1 MTTRK
6 DVARLAGVSVATV
19 SYVINRTKRVT
30 PEVERRVRRAV
41 EELNYRPNLL
51 ARGLTNRK
59 TRHVAML
66 VDNLQN
72 PHYTE
77 LLSGAQ
83 SVASENGYIVSIIP
97 VDVSQPKDIL
107 ELTSRGV
114 EGVILTLGAYH
125 LPAGRL
131 LDDALPKSQAD
142 EYVKF
147 DYDRAL
153 DDMLAHLISLGH
165 RKIAALT
172 GVSAEMDGRERI
184 QAWRNALERH
194 GLEVSEARICRSC
207 APARM
212 DDEEGAREMN
222 AFLDSGEPFT
232 AVYAMNDLMAI
243 GAMRALKMRGLRVPE
258 DVSVVGND
266 HLEVLRSVTP
276 SLASLDLHAHEMG
289 GCLMRQLME
298 AVEQKP
304 RSRMCIQAE
313 YVPGESV
320 GPVRKMSL

>member
-30 PEVERRVRRAV
+30 PEVEQRVRSAV

-125 LPAGRL
+125 LPVSTL
-131 LDDALPKSQAD
+131 LGDALPKSQAD
-142 EYVKF
+142 EYVIF
-147 DYDRAL
+147 DYGQAM

-165 RKIAALT
+165 RKIACLT
-172 GVSAEMDGRERI
+172 GFFAEKDGLERI
-184 QAWRNALERH
+184 QAWRSALARH
-194 GLEVSEARICRSC
+194 GLEVCEERICRGS
-207 APARM
+207 ASARM
-212 DDEEGAREMN
+212 DGEEGAREMN
-222 AFLDSGEPFT
+222 ALLDSGEPFT

-243 GAMRALKMRGLRVPE
+243 GAIRALKMRGLSVPE

-276 SLASLDLHAHEMG
+276 SLASLDMHAREMG
-289 GCLMRQLME
+289 GYLMRQLME
-298 AVEQKP
+298 IVEQKP
-304 RSRMCIQAE
+304 ISRRRIQAE
-313 YVPGESV
+313 YVQGESV

>member
-30 PEVERRVRRAV
+30 PEVEQRVRSAV

-125 LPAGRL
+125 LPVSTL
-131 LDDALPKSQAD
+131 LGDALPKSQAD
-142 EYVKF
+142 EYVIF
-147 DYDRAL
+147 DYGQAM

-165 RKIAALT
+165 RKIACLT
-172 GVSAEMDGRERI
+172 GFSAEKDGLERT
-184 QAWRNALERH
+184 QAWRSALARH
-194 GLEVSEARICRSC
+194 GLEVCEERICRGS
-207 APARM
+207 ASARM
-212 DDEEGAREMN
+212 DGEEGAREMN
-222 AFLDSGEPFT
+222 ALLDSGEPFT

-243 GAMRALKMRGLRVPE
+243 GAIRALKMRGLSVPE

-276 SLASLDLHAHEMG
+276 SLASLDMHAREMG
-289 GCLMRQLME
+289 GYLMRQLME
-298 AVEQKP
+298 IVEQKP
-304 RSRMCIQAE
+304 ISRRRIQAE